1 MFLKKN
7 PKKKKKMVFF
17 FKTWSNRRQRRKS
30 KSVCDDVVWCGNGFS
45 FGSSGILCPC
55 DFGDDGD
62 GERKLMWNRG
72 RRRMQSMR
80 TPKKTRPPLV
90 AGKRERIIER
100 RGWMYNIKVL
110 LQLAKLTRI
119 RKKRKKKK
127 NIYIYIYI
135 EVENQFAWLGFLL
148 LKLTI
153 ITYQLSHIDL
163 VM

>member
-127 NIYIYIYI
+127 KYIYIYRGWEPICMIRFSLI
-135 EVENQFAWLGFLL
+135 EINNYHI
-148 LKLTI
+148 LT
-153 ITYQLSHIDL
+153 
-163 VM
+163 